1 MGAFLLCQCGIILD
15 MIFAER
21 KTDTGYNYVVD
32 EVFGTISIDSTV
44 KLDGDKLDALTM
56 LLLHQGGSAKEIT
69 GTVEHDTG
77 TVSYT
82 FTKRSQWSEG
92 DDMIELCNTDIPTK
106 TEKQA
111 KPSTAIPHC
120 VTLIYSWCRRFVGAF
135 LEAWRK
141 SGSR

>member
-1 MGAFLLCQCGIILD
+1 MCQCGIILD

-56 LLLHQGGSAKEIT
+56 LLLHQGGSAKEVT
-69 GTVEHDTG
+69 GTVEHDAG

-82 FTKRSQWSEG
+82 FTKRSQWSED
-92 DDMIELCNTDIPTK
+92 DDMIDLCNTDIPTK

-111 KPSTAIPHC
+111 KRYRALPRFMGAT
-120 VTLIYSWCRRFVGAF
+120 YSWLRRFVAAF

-141 SGSR
+141 SGSH